1 MRCLRGIWQRL
12 TSYLCM
18 LESAIALA
26 RGTLVSFGD
35 VEEVIE
41 VVKIMTVYGEDK
53 SNGGSQRKRKTDKN
67 HGKEVEKVGREEK
80 GHRDRIGVDLR
91 VMSKRLRGIQR
102 RRSLPG
108 RLWL

>member
-1 MRCLRGIWQRL
+1 MRCLRRIWQRL

-18 LESAIALA
+18 LESAIPLA
-26 RGTLVSFGD
+26 RGTLVRFGD
-35 VEEVIE
+35 VEEFIE
-41 VVKIMTVYGEDK
+41 AVKTMTVYGEDK
-53 SNGGSQRKRKTDKN
+53 SNGGSLCKN
-67 HGKEVEKVGREEK
+67 KNRQNPWQGVEKVGREVK